1 MLTSWQVH
9 RSLLLSVYLPSSM
22 MSYCQSSLLLVIPL
36 YALDLGAS
44 PGLTALIFSL
54 RGLGNM
60 VADLPAGYI
69 TIRLGPKIT
78 MLLGLALMSAAA
90 SVGMLINSSLH
101 LGLFSFVAGSAMAL
115 WLLARLTLI
124 GDNIPNDHRGKALSS
139 LGGIQRM
146 AGLFGPVSTGFI
158 ALAYGFSTVLMVI
171 AIISGCALILLFF
184 TLEKT
189 KPNKQ
194 AANANTNNEPSST
207 DLKKLKLLLLDH
219 QGIFKTAG
227 LAVLLLTVVRSAR
240 LLLIPLWGA
249 HIALDPSAIGLVVSF
264 AGLIDTCMFPLA
276 GYLMDRFGRKYAAVP
291 CLLLLSC
298 SLLLMPL
305 SQTALQLSLIAV
317 LAGLGNGLG
326 SGVTM
331 TLGTDLAP
339 PTERA
344 PFLSVWRLLNDT
356 GSFSGP
362 VLIGLITAATTL
374 AGAFVT
380 SALLGLTGL
389 YVMTFLVKETLQ
401 RSNES

>member
-1 MLTSWQVH
+1 
-9 RSLLLSVYLPSSM
+9 M

-36 YALDLGAS
+36 YALELGAS

-60 VADLPAGYI
+60 SADLPAGYI
-69 TIRLGPKIT
+69 TAKLGPRFA

-90 SVGMLINSSLH
+90 SAGMYINSSLH
-101 LGLFSFVAGSAMAL
+101 LGLFSFVAGSAMAV

-124 GDNIPNDHRGKALSS
+124 GGSIPSYHRGKALSTM
-139 LGGIQRM
+139 GGIQRM
-146 AGLFGPVSTGFI
+146 AGLLGPVSTGFI
-158 ALAYGFSTVLMVI
+158 ALTYGFSAVLMII
-171 AIISGCALILLFF
+171 AIISASALVLLFF
-184 TLEKT
+184 TLKKT
-189 KPNKQ
+189 KPKTQAVNKS
-194 AANANTNNEPSST
+194 THDEPSLT
-207 DLKKLKLLLLDH
+207 GPTKLKLLLLDH
-219 QGIFKTAG
+219 QAIFKTAG

-240 LLLIPLWGA
+240 HLLIPLWGA

-276 GYLMDRFGRKYAAVP
+276 GYLMDRFGRKYAAAP

-305 SQTALQLSLIAV
+305 SQNALQLSLIAI

-339 PTERA
+339 PTDRA
-344 PFLSVWRLLNDT
+344 PFLSVWRLINDT

-362 VLIGLITAATTL
+362 MLIGLITSATSL
-374 AGAFVT
+374 AGAFVS
-380 SALLGLTGL
+380 SALLGLIGL
-389 YVMTFLVKETLQ
+389 YVMTFRVKETLQ
-401 RSNES
+401 RSNESQMQQHHQILDSNPVSNRK